1 MVKWWEP
8 MAVESGWGGI
18 IHLLVIVEL
27 VLYCQLKFTFIFN
40 HEPCEVA
47 TIIIFF
53 FLTKS
58 FTGDVKRK
66 ILLKYYETLYYFS
79 LIYN

>member
-53 FLTKS
+53 PDKN
-58 FTGDVKRK
+58 
-66 ILLKYYETLYYFS
+66 LLLVTLREKYYLNIMKHYSTS
-79 LIYN
+79 L